1 MSKTSA
7 KELFNIAEEDFRD
20 GQKLYANN
28 LVFCM
33 TLSNIK

>member
-20 GQKLYANN
+20 GQNYIMIIL
-28 LVFCM
+28 FS
-33 TLSNIK
+33 T